1 MNGRRWESIGF
12 TGRRERQGETAG
24 HEGTE
29 KEQIRKK
36 NGGMYKKHSEIRKR
50 LLIHDKAG

>member
-1 MNGRRWESIGF
+1 MEKYWFHRTE
-12 TGRRERQGETAG
+12 RERETAG

-36 NGGMYKKHSEIRKR
+36 NGDIYKKHSEIRKR